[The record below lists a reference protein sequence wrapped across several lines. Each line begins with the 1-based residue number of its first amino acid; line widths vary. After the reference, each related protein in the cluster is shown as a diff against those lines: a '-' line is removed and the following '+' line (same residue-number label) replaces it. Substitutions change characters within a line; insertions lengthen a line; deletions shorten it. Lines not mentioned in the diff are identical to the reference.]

1 MLKPKR
7 DKCNATVTSEKLRPQ
22 KPFIQIE
29 GELTEEQLAA
39 IAGGRMSSN

>member
-29 GELTEEQLAA
+29 GELTPRA
-39 IAGGRMSSN
+39 IGSDRWG